1 LAAWKRELA
10 AEPFWFTHLAV
21 NWERFGSEFAAKG
34 FFNANAFC
42 LSRAAEA
49 RWEICVAKVV
59 TAETS

>member
-1 LAAWKRELA
+1 
-10 AEPFWFTHLAV
+10 V